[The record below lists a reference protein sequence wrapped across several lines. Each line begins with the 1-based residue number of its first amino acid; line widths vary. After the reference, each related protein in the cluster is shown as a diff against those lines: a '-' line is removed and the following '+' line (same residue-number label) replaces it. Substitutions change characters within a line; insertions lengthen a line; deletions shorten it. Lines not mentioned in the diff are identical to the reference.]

1 MQVFIH
7 LPAGRT
13 IVASRHLF
21 QYVEHFSTPTSISAN
36 LVFHITIFAHDQ
48 RQDSIS
54 LVGSAKLCNHQG
66 EGSSC

>member
-7 LPAGRT
+7 LPAKRT

-21 QYVEHFSTPTSISAN
+21 QHVEHFSTS
-36 LVFHITIFAHDQ
+36 IFAHDQ